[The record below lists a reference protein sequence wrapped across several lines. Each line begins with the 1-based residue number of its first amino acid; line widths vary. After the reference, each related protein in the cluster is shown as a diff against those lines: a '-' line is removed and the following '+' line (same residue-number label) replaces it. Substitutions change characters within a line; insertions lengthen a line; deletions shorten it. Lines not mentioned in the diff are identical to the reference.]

1 MQVTRILQ
9 AYLDGE
15 TDEATA
21 RRVAAH
27 LEDCRRCGLEA
38 ETYRKIKDMLARRS
52 EPDAD
57 RLERLRGFAEG
68 RLRGGGDEDE
78 GRALDPLP

>member
-1 MQVTRILQ
+1 MRVALVLQ

-15 TDEATA
+15 TDEVTT

-38 ETYRKIKDMLARRS
+38 ETYQKIKSALSGRTEPEPDTARR
-52 EPDAD
+52 
-57 RLERLRGFAEG
+57 LRSFAEG
-68 RLRGGGDEDE
+68 LLRQNTDGEEAEQRPG
-78 GRALDPLP
+78 A